1 MEPGYPPET
10 LALALFNLGHAY
22 TKGDFA
28 MSHEE
33 SKLCC
38 GSKTGP
44 SERKWPLPVPPAP
57 PGTQRY
63 NLRGP
68 QIEPEAG
75 FWTISPCP
83 VPCVIRIEDLI
94 KITDNRRSEC
104 YFPPYPTN
112 SNILNDEI
120 AELIE
125 LASLRDDPE
134 ALANP
139 MPGNPQPS
147 SSVQNV
153 FPLPGNRRR
162 LAISPFLQM
171 RPQPLGAVFN
181 RERRE
186 DEPVILT
193 GRELARYF
201 ESETPGLAHRHAL
214 NFLISSTNWS
224 PPRQA
229 LVWMALDVAIYSAL
243 LAAWYYK
250 WYTDRTDVRYRP
262 RPVEY
267 DYRVSVLFNRQ
278 VNATQSGDGERR
290 LMPDP
295 SPGTPRHPAYPSGHS
310 TYAGAASEMLSFFFP
325 DYTAEFDKLADNA
338 GMARLWAG
346 IHWRSDHEQ
355 GMRLGRCVARQI
367 INQLQRGCICPPNV
381 CSTPPPCAAPPS
393 HDDLERCA
401 RDFRACCRRK
411 AEAGEH
417 AAEASV
423 TEGEEGTRPEEKEG
437 GAVSSAAAREQAQ
450 GPQEGAPTSGSSAA
464 ERGQA
469 QGPQEGGGSGAG
481 EEAAR
486 EQAKGPQE
494 GGK

>member
-1 MEPGYPPET
+1 MGDNET
-10 LALALFNLGHAY
+10 
-22 TKGDFA
+22 
-28 MSHEE
+28 
-33 SKLCC
+33 KLCC
-38 GSKTGP
+38 GSRTGP
-44 SERKWPLPVPPAP
+44 SERPWPLPVPPEP
-57 PGTQRY
+57 PGTQQY
-63 NLRGP
+63 GLRGP

-75 FWTISPCP
+75 FWTVSPCP
-83 VPCVIRIEDLI
+83 MPCVVRIEDLV

-112 SNILNDEI
+112 PAVLDDEI

-125 LASLRDDPE
+125 LASMRDDPG

-139 MPGNPQPS
+139 VPGNPQPS
-147 SSVQNV
+147 SAVQNP
-153 FPLPGNRRR
+153 FPLPMPPENRRR

-181 RERRE
+181 RERSE
-186 DEPVILT
+186 DQPVILT
-193 GRELARYF
+193 GRELARWF
-201 ESETPGLAHRHAL
+201 ESETPGLGHRHAL
-214 NFLISSTNWS
+214 NYLISTANWS

-250 WYTDRTDVRYRP
+250 WYTDRADVRRRP

-267 DYRVSVLFNRQ
+267 DYRVSVLYNRV
-278 VNATQSGDGERR
+278 VNATGSGDGDRR

-310 TYAGAASEMLSFFFP
+310 TYSGAASEMLSFFFP

-355 GMRLGRCVARQI
+355 GVRLGRCVAREI
-367 INQLQRGCICPPNV
+367 IKQLQRGCICPPNV
-381 CSTPPPCAAPPS
+381 CMTPPPCAEPPS
-393 HDDLERCA
+393 HEDLEHCEHT
-401 RDFRACCRRK
+401 FRACCRRK
-411 AEAGEH
+411 ARAAEEH
-417 AAEASV
+417 AELASAE
-423 TEGEEGTRPEEKEG
+423 EGEGERPEERKR
-437 GAVSSAAAREQAQ
+437 GAVSSQTIREQARGPQEGAPPAGSSAAEREQAQ
-450 GPQEGAPTSGSSAA
+450 GPQEGAPADASG
-464 ERGQA
+464 
-469 QGPQEGGGSGAG
+469 
-481 EEAAR
+481 EAAK
-486 EQAKGPQE
+486 EQAEGPQE

>member
-1 MEPGYPPET
+1 MRYGEP
-10 LALALFNLGHAY
+10 
-22 TKGDFA
+22 K
-28 MSHEE
+28 
-33 SKLCC
+33 KLCC

-44 SERKWPLPVPPAP
+44 SERPWPIPRELEY
-57 PGTQRY
+57 Q
-63 NLRGP
+63 LRGP
-68 QIEPEAG
+68 QIEPEAS
-75 FWTISPCP
+75 FWTVSPCP
-83 VPCVIRIEDLI
+83 MPCVVRIEDLI
-94 KITDNRRSEC
+94 KITDDEESDC
-104 YFPPYPTN
+104 YFPPYPTEAKN
-112 SNILNDEI
+112 PGILDDEI

-125 LASLRDDPE
+125 LASMRDDPG

-139 MPGNPQPS
+139 VPGNPQPDS
-147 SSVQNV
+147 AVQNP
-153 FPLPGNRRR
+153 FPLPVPPGNPGNRRR

-181 RERRE
+181 RERSE

-201 ESETPGLAHRHAL
+201 ESETPGLGHRHAL
-214 NFLISSTNWS
+214 NFLISTANWS

-250 WYTDRTDVRYRP
+250 WYTGRTDVRRRP

-267 DYRVSVLFNRQ
+267 DYRVSVLYNRE

-355 GMRLGRCVARQI
+355 GMRLGRCVAREI
-367 INQLQRGCICPPNV
+367 IKQLQRGCICPPNV
-381 CSTPPPCAAPPS
+381 CMTPPPCAEPPS
-393 HDDLERCA
+393 HEELEHCEH
-401 RDFRACCRRK
+401 DFRACCRRK
-411 AEAGEH
+411 ARAAGEH
-417 AAEASV
+417 AESASAEED
-423 TEGEEGTRPEEKEG
+423 EGERPEERPEQREG
-437 GAVSSAAAREQAQ
+437 GAVSSRAVREQAR
-450 GPQEGAPTSGSSAA
+450 GPQQGTVTTGSSAA
-464 ERGQA
+464 EREQA
-469 QGPQEGGGSGAG
+469 KSPQEGAPSDASGQ
-481 EEAAR
+481 AAK

-494 GGK
+494 GGT